1 MKKTGVIILNWNGEK
16 LLREF
21 LPIVART
28 TISDEAD
35 LIVADNGSTDGSV
48 AWVRENHPEVKLLA
62 FKENYGFAKG
72 YNKALE
78 LTDYR
83 YTVLLNSDVET
94 SDGWLDPLVDYMD
107 SHPHAGAAQP
117 KILSWK
123 ERDRF
128 EYAGAAGGYLDV
140 NGYPWCRGRLF
151 ESIEKDEGQ
160 YDSPDPV
167 PVAWA
172 SGAALIVRSEA
183 YRALGGLDENFF
195 AHMEEIDLCCRMHAA
210 GWEVSAITA
219 SKVWHVGGASL
230 PQGNPRKVYLN
241 FRNNLLLL
249 HKSLPPRR
257 GRKVLFRRRLYDT
270 LAWGMMMLRSD
281 FKGARAI
288 LRAHRDFRRMRKLY
302 TDLPATDTLS
312 PLPGARRN
320 IIIDHYLKRQ
330 KK

>member
-1 MKKTGVIILNWNGEK
+1 MKKAGVIILNWNGEK

-21 LPIVART
+21 LGTVART
-28 TISDEAD
+28 TVSDRAD

-48 AWVRENHPEVKLLA
+48 EYVRRQHPDVKLLR
-62 FKENYGFAKG
+62 FEQNYGFAKG
-72 YNKALE
+72 YNKAIE
-78 LTDYR
+78 LTGYE

-94 SDGWLDPLVDYMD
+94 SEGWLEPLLAYME
-107 SHPHAGAAQP
+107 STPGAGAAQP

-151 ESIEKDEGQ
+151 ESLERDEGQ
-160 YDSPDPV
+160 YDSPDPA

-172 SGAALIVRSEA
+172 SGACLIVRTAA
-183 YRALGGLDENFF
+183 YRSVGGLDENFF
-195 AHMEEIDLCCRMHAA
+195 AHMEEIDLCCRLHAA
-210 GWEVSAITA
+210 GWDVAAITA

-230 PQGNPRKVYLN
+230 AQGNPRKVYLN

-249 HKSLPPRR
+249 HKNLPRRR
-257 GRKVLFRRRLYDT
+257 GRRVLLRRRLYDT
-270 LAWGMMMLRSD
+270 LAWAMMMAKAD
-281 FKGARAI
+281 FKGAGAI
-288 LRAHRDFRRMRKLY
+288 LRAHRDFRRMRRLY
-302 TDLPATDTLS
+302 TVLPERDTLS
-312 PLPGARRN
+312 TLPGARRN